1 MKHVMAVS
9 DVIKPDKRQK
19 NIKHPVKHE
28 KIMQEL
34 EDGAERDSL

>member
-1 MKHVMAVS
+1 MAVS

-19 NIKHPVKHE
+19 KKHPVKYE
-28 KIMQEL
+28 KIMQGL